1 MTLPTLVL
9 AGSRDGAQD
18 PLARL
23 GGVAHKA
30 LLPVVGTPM
39 ILRVLNTLRATPGL
53 GPMAVSIENP
63 DAIRPLI
70 GDAMILP
77 TAKGPS
83 GSVAIALER
92 LGAPLLVTT
101 ADHPLLRTEWI
112 AQFLMGAEGKCDL
125 AVAVANRTVIERD
138 VPGTK
143 RTYIR
148 LRDLQFSG
156 CNLFWLGTIKARRVV
171 ELWQKLERDRKKPW
185 RMAAT
190 LGWGILLRAVTGRL
204 TRDALYRRIEKL
216 TGAKVLLIELSD
228 GRAAVDVDK
237 PSDLALVEKIL
248 THS

>member
-18 PLARL
+18 PLAHL

-30 LLPVVGTPM
+30 LLPIVGTPM

-112 AQFLMGAEGKCDL
+112 AQFLMEAEGKWDL

>member
-148 LRDLQFSG
+148 LRELQFSG

-204 TRDALYRRIEKL
+204 TRDALYRRIKKL

>member
-1 MTLPTLVL
+1 MTLPALVL

-30 LLPVVGTPM
+30 LLPIVGTPM

-112 AQFLMGAEGKCDL
+112 AQFLMEAEGKCDL